1 MSMIT
6 SVPPPISETAAG
18 HSVSVVVSMSF
29 SLAKD
34 RLKYEKG
41 VLLDLISDTTGHIRL
56 LT

>member
-34 RLKYEKG
+34 RLKYKKG